1 MMPSPTE
8 FPKSGDG
15 VLMSFYIFYDVKRK
29 RKERDTLL
37 LYRQQPSPPSK
48 CLKMLQCRRDDP
60 RRRRDS
66 LAFGTWL
73 ILGSRSP
80 AGGRIFLSQ
89 TIIMTKKNCPILG
102 GIRLAR

>member
-1 MMPSPTE
+1 MM
-8 FPKSGDG
+8 
-15 VLMSFYIFYDVKRK
+15 L
-29 RKERDTLL
+29 KEREK
-37 LYRQQPSPPSK
+37 REIHPSSIDNSHPPPNAVQR
-48 CLKMLQCRRDDP
+48 LKILHRRRAGP
-60 RRRRDS
+60 RRRRRDS